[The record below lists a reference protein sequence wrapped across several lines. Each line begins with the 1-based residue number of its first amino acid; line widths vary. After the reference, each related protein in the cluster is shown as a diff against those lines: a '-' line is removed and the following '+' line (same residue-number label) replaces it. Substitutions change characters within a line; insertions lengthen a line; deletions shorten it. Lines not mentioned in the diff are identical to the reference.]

1 MAQNLILNILAKDK
15 TRAAFRGIKAGLTN
29 LRASIFSVQ
38 SAIIGIGGGLVIKS
52 LIKAA
57 SDVENLNIRFA
68 FLFGNVKEGT
78 KAFNTLINFAAKVPF
93 SLEEI
98 SEASGNLAVVA
109 KDAEE
114 LNEVLKVT
122 GNVAAVTG
130 LDFALTAT
138 QIQRSFA
145 GGIAAADVFR
155 ERGVRALLGFKAG
168 MTITAEETKKR
179 FFEVFGPNGK
189 FGKATEV
196 LATSFSGT
204 LSMLGDKLFKFKLQ
218 TNEAGFFDFIKNS
231 LVVVNKLI
239 EQNSQAM
246 GGFASMVGTTLVNVI
261 KQAMMGVARLLD
273 LFSLVFKAVALG
285 IGGMVDLI
293 KALPAGIRELG
304 IIGFLMLG
312 KKGKML
318 VVAISALVKLLGI
331 DLEKISNK
339 LFGAAKD
346 TEAWGKNSEGVAKFI
361 KMVEENMVLSKKQMT
376 ELLSSIKKAE
386 ESTEN
391 IGLNIFKVAE
401 VVGEQIK
408 KDFESIN
415 NTVGKMIL
423 GGVKNFSRALA
434 EAVVL
439 GKQLNQSL
447 KELAQ
452 KLLVDILAFAIQLV
466 LQRHI
471 ENFLIEKGWIV
482 SKKKLENEKKITNEV
497 AKQNMLRGFGSFFSK
512 GFAQGGAV
520 SKGKPILVGERGP
533 EMFVPNS
540 SGQITQN
547 ARGTGGGSVN
557 VNFSITTLDATG
569 FSEMLAQNR
578 ATITSIINNAMNEKG
593 SRGIV

>member
-1 MAQNLILNILAKDK
+1 MAQNLVLNILARDK

-38 SAIIGIGGGLVIKS
+38 SALIGIGGGLVVRSIIKVGR
-52 LIKAA
+52 
-57 SDVENLNIRFA
+57 DVEELGLRFN
-68 FLFGNVKEGT
+68 FLFGNVEQGK
-78 KAFNTLINFAAKVPF
+78 KAFKGLIDFAARVPF

-98 SEASGNLAVVA
+98 AAGSGNLAVVA
-109 KDAEE
+109 KDADE
-114 LNEVLKVT
+114 LNKIMKIT

-130 LDFALTAT
+130 LDFRTT
-138 QIQRSFA
+138 SEQIQRSFSA
-145 GGIAAADVFR
+145 GIGAADLFR
-155 ERGVRALLGFKAG
+155 DRGVRALLGFKAG
-168 MTITAEETKKR
+168 ATVTTEETVKR
-179 FFEVFGPNGK
+179 FEELFGEDGR
-189 FGKATEV
+189 FSKATEV
-196 LATSFSGT
+196 LATTFTGT
-204 LSMLGDKLFKFKLQ
+204 LSMLGDKLFKFKLE
-218 TNEAGFFDFIKNS
+218 TNQAGFFDFVKNA

-246 GGFASMVGTTLVNVI
+246 SGFASMVGTTLVNVL
-261 KQAMMGVARLLD
+261 KQAMLGVGRLLD
-273 LFSLVFKAVALG
+273 MFSLVFKAIALG
-285 IGGMVDLI
+285 IGGTIDLVR
-293 KALPAGIRELG
+293 ALPAGIRELG

-312 KKGKML
+312 KRGKWL
-318 VVAISALVKLLGI
+318 VVAISGLVKLLGI
-331 DLEKISNK
+331 DLEKISEK
-339 LFGAAKD
+339 IFGAQKD
-346 TEAWGKNSEGVAKFI
+346 TEAWGKHSEGVAKFI
-361 KMVEENMVLSKKQMT
+361 KMVEENMKLSAEQMK
-376 ELLSSIKKAE
+376 ELEKAMNVAKEEAE
-386 ESTEN
+386 EIKLSMQ
-391 IGLNIFKVAE
+391 KVAD

-512 GFAQGGAV
+512 GFASGGAV
-520 SKGKPILVGERGP
+520 SKGKPVVVGERGA
-533 EMFVPNS
+533 ELFVPNS
-540 SGQITQN
+540 SGQITQS

>member
-38 SAIIGIGGGLVIKS
+38 SAIIGIGGGLVVKS

-547 ARGTGGGSVN
+547 ARGAGGGSVS

-578 ATITSIINNAMNEKG
+578 GTITSIINNAMNEKG